1 MDSVIESTFMD
12 EDLLRSPSSN
22 TSHALIPDADLSRA
36 YSAEE
41 YRHRLE
47 TQGLF
52 EVAGVERELAPIYCR
67 VETAFSPKIS
77 FGEHLPTAASGQA
90 IQLLVADCD
99 SAHDQPRIWA
109 ALDVDQTWPRHRWTP
124 EGSAYWGEKQDAVRA
139 YGSRI
144 QELCEDAFLDGV
156 ALSRDSERDFWSF
169 MRSMPWARPAGV
181 VLLDSGNLR
190 AVWREDVTIL
200 VGLQFLGRGWI
211 EYVFLRRRVGSSRI
225 SQASGVDTVDGVK
238 RQLLAFDMTSWMNA

>member
-1 MDSVIESTFMD
+1 MDSLLEPTFVD
-12 EDLLRSPSSN
+12 DDLIRSPSSN
-22 TSHALIPDADLSRA
+22 TSQALIPDADLARG

-52 EVAGVERELAPIYCR
+52 EFAGVEGELPPISCH
-67 VETAFSPKIS
+67 VETAFSPRIS
-77 FGEHLPTAASGQA
+77 FGDHLPTSASGQA

-99 SAHDQPRIWA
+99 SARDQPRIWA
-109 ALDVDQTWPRHRWTP
+109 ALDVHQTWPRHRWTP
-124 EGSAYWGEKQDAVRA
+124 EGSSYWNETQGAVQA
-139 YGSRI
+139 YGNRI

-156 ALSRDSERDFWSF
+156 SLCRDSERDFWSF
-169 MRSMPWARPAGV
+169 VRSMPSARPAGV

-200 VGLQFLGRGWI
+200 IGLQFLGRGWI